1 MNLKLISLML
11 GAGMLAL
18 SGCATCESS
27 SDAKDVKPAVKQC
40 DHGKGGAM
48 KGGCDH
54 GKGGAMKGDCDHG
67 KGGAM
72 KGGCDHGKGGIK
84 GGCDHGKQA
93 PKAPEAPAAPATK

>member
-27 SDAKDVKPAVKQC
+27 SDAKDVKPAVKQ
-40 DHGKGGAM
+40 
-48 KGGCDH
+48 CDH